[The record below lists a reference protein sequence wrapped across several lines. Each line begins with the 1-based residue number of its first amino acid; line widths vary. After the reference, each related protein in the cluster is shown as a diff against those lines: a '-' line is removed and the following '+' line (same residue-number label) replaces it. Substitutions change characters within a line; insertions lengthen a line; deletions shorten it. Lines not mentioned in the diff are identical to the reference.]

1 MTSERIHGFCALC
14 WSRCGC
20 ISTVDDGRLVAVEPD
35 PKHPTGQALCAK
47 GRAAPELVHHP
58 DRLLHPLKRTRPKG
72 DADPGWQR
80 IGWDEALDTIAGT
93 LTRLANESGPET
105 ISFGITTPAGT
116 AIQDGFPWIERL
128 RRAFGSP
135 NAAIAMELC
144 GFAKEMVF
152 PHTFG
157 VPMPMPDLTRTGC
170 LILWGHNPGTTWLAH
185 ATRIADARARGAKL
199 VVVDP
204 RHVGFAVKADQW
216 LRVRPGSDGA
226 LALGLASVMIEEGRF
241 DRAFVTRWTNGPFLV
256 REDTGRFL
264 TGADLGEGGDPA
276 GRVVWDG
283 SEGRPLRYDTRR
295 GTCGSGNADLALEGR
310 YETDGP
316 HGTLACRPAFDL
328 YATLCRQYP
337 PERVE
342 AITWVP
348 AMQIRET
355 ARLIGASGPVSFY
368 AWAGLEMQANASQTN
383 RAIALLYALT
393 GSFDADGG
401 NVVHAT
407 VPTNDVMSADLFPP
421 DALGKALGLAERPLG
436 PETQGWI
443 TTDALYDAV
452 LDHRPYPVRAL
463 VNFGKNLLF
472 SHADGAR
479 GARALAALDFMVHA
493 DLFMNPTAEH
503 ADIVLPVS
511 SAWEHEGLCTDFL
524 VDQDASAWLQLRPA
538 AVKAR
543 GEARSDMEIAFALAE
558 RLGLGNLFWQG
569 DIDEAYRHQLAPSGI
584 TLEELR
590 ATPRGLK
597 AALPV
602 RRRKYAESVDG
613 TPAGFDTPSGKVEI
627 YAERFLDHGYA
638 PLPDYVEP
646 ALGPDGDAD
655 VSGEF
660 PLVLSG
666 GKTPHFLHSQNRNQ
680 PSLRRHEPDPLVE
693 INPETA
699 AAHGIDE
706 GDWVALTT
714 PHGSLRARARFA
726 DKLHPRVVCAT
737 HGWWQACEAL
747 SLPGYP
753 TAGGANLNAAIGNDT
768 VDPMGGSVP
777 HRAYPCRLETTAP
790 GID

>member
-1 MTSERIHGFCALC
+1 MTNERIHGFCALC

-20 ISTVDDGRLVAVEPD
+20 ISTVDDGRLVVVEPD
-35 PKHPTGQALCAK
+35 PEHPTGQALCAK

-58 DRLLHPLKRTRPKG
+58 DRLLYPLKRTRPKG
-72 DADPGWQR
+72 DTDPGWQR
-80 IGWDEALDTIAGT
+80 IGWDEALDTITGT
-93 LTRLANESGPET
+93 LTRLANEFGPET
-105 ISFGITTPAGT
+105 VAFGITTTAGT
-116 AIQDGFPWIERL
+116 AMQDGFPWVERL

-135 NAAIAMELC
+135 NAAIAVELC
-144 GFAKEMVF
+144 GFAKEMMF

-157 VPMPMPDLTRTGC
+157 VPMPMADLPRTGC
-170 LILWGHNPGTTWLAH
+170 FILWGHNPGSTWLAH
-185 ATRIADARARGAKL
+185 ATRIAGAKARGAKL

-204 RHVGFAVKADQW
+204 RHAGFAVKADQW

-226 LALGLASVMIEEGRF
+226 LALGLAGVMIAEGRF

-276 GRVVWDG
+276 ERIAWDG
-283 SEGRPLRYDTRR
+283 AADAPLRYDGRR
-295 GTCGSGNADLALEGR
+295 GAYEREDAALALEGR
-310 YETDGP
+310 YEIPGP

-328 YATLCRQYP
+328 YAALCRQYP

-342 AITWVP
+342 AITGVP
-348 AMQIRET
+348 AAQISET
-355 ARLIGASGPVSFY
+355 ARLIGTSGPVSFY
-368 AWAGLEMQANASQTN
+368 AWAGLEMQATASQTN

-401 NVVHAT
+401 NVVHAK
-407 VPTNDVMSADLFPP
+407 VPTNDVMSIDLLPETLRSKT
-421 DALGKALGLAERPLG
+421 LGVAERPLG
-436 PETQGWI
+436 PESQGWI
-443 TTDALYDAV
+443 NTDALYEAI
-452 LDHRPYPVRAL
+452 LDGRPYPVRAL
-463 VNFGKNLLF
+463 VNFGKNILYT
-472 SHADGAR
+472 HADGAW
-479 GARALAALDFMVHA
+479 GARALAALEFMVHA

-503 ADIVLPVS
+503 ADIVLPVA
-511 SAWEHEGLCTDFL
+511 SAWEREGLCTDFL
-524 VDQDASAWLQLRPA
+524 VDEEASAWLQLRPA
-538 AVKAR
+538 VVEAR
-543 GEARSDMEIAFALAE
+543 GEARSDTWIAFALAE

-569 DIDEAYRHQLAPSGI
+569 NIDAALQYQIAPSGV

-590 ATPRGLK
+590 ANPQGLTT
-597 AALPV
+597 ALPV
-602 RRRKYAESVDG
+602 QRRKYAETVDG

-627 YAERFLDHGYA
+627 YAEHFLDHGYE

-646 ALGPDGDAD
+646 ALGTGGDAD
-655 VSGEF
+655 LSAF
-660 PLVLSG
+660 PLVLTG

-714 PHGSLRARARFA
+714 PHGSLRARARFSA
-726 DKLHPRVVCAT
+726 KLHPEVVSAT

-753 TAGGANLNAAIGNDT
+753 TAGGANLNAAIGNET
-768 VDPMGGSVP
+768 ADPIGGCVP
-777 HRAYPCRLETTAP
+777 LRAYRCRLERPAP
-790 GID
+790 RAG

>member
-1 MTSERIHGFCALC
+1 MTNERIHGFCALC

-35 PKHPTGQALCAK
+35 PEHPTGQALCAK

-58 DRLLHPLKRTRPKG
+58 DRLLYPLKRTRPKG
-72 DADPGWQR
+72 DTDPGWQR
-80 IGWDEALDTIAGT
+80 IGWDEALDTITGT

-105 ISFGITTPAGT
+105 VAFGITTTAGT
-116 AIQDGFPWIERL
+116 AMQDGFPWVERL

-144 GFAKEMVF
+144 GFAKEMMF

-157 VPMPMPDLTRTGC
+157 VPMPMADLPRTGC
-170 LILWGHNPGTTWLAH
+170 FILWGHNPGTTWLAH
-185 ATRIADARARGAKL
+185 ATRIAGAKARGAKL
-199 VVVDP
+199 VVIDP
-204 RHVGFAVKADQW
+204 RHAGFAVKADQW

-226 LALGLASVMIEEGRF
+226 LALGLAGVMIAEGRF

-276 GRVVWDG
+276 ERIAWD
-283 SEGRPLRYDTRR
+283 SAADAPLRYDGRR
-295 GTCGSGNADLALEGR
+295 GAYERKDAALALEGR
-310 YETDGP
+310 YEIPGP

-328 YATLCRQYP
+328 YAALCRQYP

-342 AITWVP
+342 AITGVP
-348 AMQIRET
+348 AAQISET
-355 ARLIGASGPVSFY
+355 ARLIGTSGPVSFY
-368 AWAGLEMQANASQTN
+368 AWAGLEMQATASQTN

-401 NVVHAT
+401 NVVHAK
-407 VPTNDVMSADLFPP
+407 VPTNDVMSIDLLPETLRSKT
-421 DALGKALGLAERPLG
+421 LGVAERPLG
-436 PETQGWI
+436 PESQGWI
-443 TTDALYDAV
+443 NTDALYEAI
-452 LDHRPYPVRAL
+452 LDGRPYPVRAL
-463 VNFGKNLLF
+463 VNFGKNILYT
-472 SHADGAR
+472 HADGAR
-479 GARALAALDFMVHA
+479 GARALAALEFMVHA

-503 ADIVLPVS
+503 ADIVLPVA
-511 SAWEHEGLCTDFL
+511 SAWEREGLCTDFL
-524 VDQDASAWLQLRPA
+524 VDEEASAWLQLRPA
-538 AVKAR
+538 VVEAR
-543 GEARSDMEIAFALAE
+543 GEARSDTWIAFALAE

-569 DIDEAYRHQLAPSGI
+569 NIDAALQYQIAPSGV

-590 ATPRGLK
+590 ANPQGLTT
-597 AALPV
+597 ALPV
-602 RRRKYAESVDG
+602 QRRKYAESVNG
-613 TPAGFDTPSGKVEI
+613 RMAGFDTPSGKVEI
-627 YAERFLDHGYA
+627 YAEHFLDHGYE

-646 ALGPDGDAD
+646 ALGTGGDAD
-655 VSGEF
+655 LSAF
-660 PLVLSG
+660 PLVLTG

-699 AAHGIDE
+699 SAHGIDE

-714 PHGSLRARARFA
+714 PHGSLRARARFSA
-726 DKLHPRVVCAT
+726 KLHPEVVSAT
-737 HGWWQACEAL
+737 HGWWQACEEL

-753 TAGGANLNAAIGNDT
+753 TAGGANLNAAIGNET
-768 VDPMGGSVP
+768 ADPIGGCVP
-777 HRAYPCRLETTAP
+777 LRAYRCRLERPAP
-790 GID
+790 RAG

>member
-1 MTSERIHGFCALC
+1 MTNERIHGFCALC

-20 ISTVDDGRLVAVEPD
+20 ISTVDDGRLVVVEPD
-35 PKHPTGQALCAK
+35 PEHPTGQALCAK

-58 DRLLHPLKRTRPKG
+58 DRLLYPLKRTRPKG
-72 DADPGWQR
+72 DTDPGWQR
-80 IGWDEALDTIAGT
+80 IGWDEALDTITGT

-105 ISFGITTPAGT
+105 VAFGITTTAGT
-116 AIQDGFPWIERL
+116 AMQDGFPWVERL

-144 GFAKEMVF
+144 GFAKEMMF

-157 VPMPMPDLTRTGC
+157 VPMPMADLPRTGC
-170 LILWGHNPGTTWLAH
+170 FILWGHNPGTTWLAH
-185 ATRIADARARGAKL
+185 ATRIAGAKARGAKL
-199 VVVDP
+199 VVIDP
-204 RHVGFAVKADQW
+204 RHAGFAVKADQW

-226 LALGLASVMIEEGRF
+226 LALGLAGVMIAEGRF

-276 GRVVWDG
+276 ERIAWD
-283 SEGRPLRYDTRR
+283 SAADAPLRYDGRR
-295 GTCGSGNADLALEGR
+295 GAYEREDAALALEGR
-310 YETDGP
+310 YEIPGP

-328 YATLCRQYP
+328 YAALCRQYP

-342 AITWVP
+342 AITGVP
-348 AMQIRET
+348 AAQISET
-355 ARLIGASGPVSFY
+355 ARLIGTSGPVSFY
-368 AWAGLEMQANASQTN
+368 AWAGLEMQATASQTN

-401 NVVHAT
+401 NVVHAK
-407 VPTNDVMSADLFPP
+407 VPTNDVMSIDLLPETLRSKT
-421 DALGKALGLAERPLG
+421 LGVAERPLG
-436 PETQGWI
+436 PESQGWI
-443 TTDALYDAV
+443 NTDALYEAI
-452 LDHRPYPVRAL
+452 LDGRPYPVRAL
-463 VNFGKNLLF
+463 VNFGKNILYT
-472 SHADGAR
+472 HADGAR
-479 GARALAALDFMVHA
+479 GARALAALEFMVHA

-503 ADIVLPVS
+503 ADIVLPVA
-511 SAWEHEGLCTDFL
+511 SAWEREGLCTDFL
-524 VDQDASAWLQLRPA
+524 VDEEASAWLQLRPA
-538 AVKAR
+538 VVEAR
-543 GEARSDMEIAFALAE
+543 GEARSDTWIAFALAE

-569 DIDEAYRHQLAPSGI
+569 NIDAALQHQIAPSGV

-590 ATPRGLK
+590 ANPQGLTT
-597 AALPV
+597 ALPV
-602 RRRKYAESVDG
+602 QRRKYAETVDG

-627 YAERFLDHGYA
+627 YAEHFLDHGYE

-646 ALGPDGDAD
+646 ALGTGGDAD
-655 VSGEF
+655 LSAF
-660 PLVLSG
+660 PLVLTG

-714 PHGSLRARARFA
+714 PHGSLRARARFSA
-726 DKLHPRVVCAT
+726 KLHPEVVSAT

-753 TAGGANLNAAIGNDT
+753 TAGGANLNAAIGNET
-768 VDPMGGSVP
+768 ADPIGGCVP
-777 HRAYPCRLETTAP
+777 LRAYRCRLERPAP
-790 GID
+790 RAG

>member
-1 MTSERIHGFCALC
+1 MTNERIHGFCALC

-20 ISTVDDGRLVAVEPD
+20 ISTVDDGRLVVVEPD
-35 PKHPTGQALCAK
+35 PEHPTGQALCAK

-58 DRLLHPLKRTRPKG
+58 DRLLYPLKRTRPKG
-72 DADPGWQR
+72 DTDPGWQR
-80 IGWDEALDTIAGT
+80 IGWDEALDTITGT

-105 ISFGITTPAGT
+105 VAFGITTTAGT
-116 AIQDGFPWIERL
+116 AMQDGFPWVERL

-144 GFAKEMVF
+144 GFAKEMMF

-157 VPMPMPDLTRTGC
+157 VPMPMADLPRTGC
-170 LILWGHNPGTTWLAH
+170 FILWGHNPGTTWLAH
-185 ATRIADARARGAKL
+185 ATRIAGAKARGAKL
-199 VVVDP
+199 VVIDP
-204 RHVGFAVKADQW
+204 RHAGFAVKADQW

-226 LALGLASVMIEEGRF
+226 LALGLAGVMIAEGRF

-276 GRVVWDG
+276 ERIAWDG
-283 SEGRPLRYDTRR
+283 AADAPLRYDGRR
-295 GTCGSGNADLALEGR
+295 GAYEREDAALALEGR
-310 YETDGP
+310 YEIPGP

-328 YATLCRQYP
+328 YAALCRQYP

-342 AITWVP
+342 AITGVP
-348 AMQIRET
+348 AAQISET
-355 ARLIGASGPVSFY
+355 ARLIGTSGPVSFY
-368 AWAGLEMQANASQTN
+368 AWAGLEMQATASQTN

-401 NVVHAT
+401 NVVHAK
-407 VPTNDVMSADLFPP
+407 VPTNDVMSIDLLPETLRSKT
-421 DALGKALGLAERPLG
+421 LGVAERPLG
-436 PETQGWI
+436 PESQGWI
-443 TTDALYDAV
+443 NTDALYEAI
-452 LDHRPYPVRAL
+452 LDGRPYPVRAL
-463 VNFGKNLLF
+463 VNFGKNILYT
-472 SHADGAR
+472 HADGAR
-479 GARALAALDFMVHA
+479 GARALAALEFMVHA

-503 ADIVLPVS
+503 ADIVLPVA
-511 SAWEHEGLCTDFL
+511 SAWEREGLCTDFL
-524 VDQDASAWLQLRPA
+524 VDEEASAWLQLRPA
-538 AVKAR
+538 VVEAR
-543 GEARSDMEIAFALAE
+543 GEARSDTWIAFALAE

-569 DIDEAYRHQLAPSGI
+569 NIDAALQYQIAPSGV

-590 ATPRGLK
+590 ANPQGLTT
-597 AALPV
+597 ALPV
-602 RRRKYAESVDG
+602 QRRKYAETVDG

-627 YAERFLDHGYA
+627 YAEHFLDHGYE

-646 ALGPDGDAD
+646 ALGTGGDAD
-655 VSGEF
+655 LSAF
-660 PLVLSG
+660 PLVLTG

-714 PHGSLRARARFA
+714 PHGSLRARARFSA
-726 DKLHPRVVCAT
+726 KLHPEVVSAT

-753 TAGGANLNAAIGNDT
+753 TAGGANLNAAIGNET
-768 VDPMGGSVP
+768 ADPIGGCVP
-777 HRAYPCRLETTAP
+777 LRAYRCRLERPAP
-790 GID
+790 RAG

>member
-1 MTSERIHGFCALC
+1 MTNERIHGFCALC

-20 ISTVDDGRLVAVEPD
+20 ISTVDDGRLVVVEPD
-35 PKHPTGQALCAK
+35 PEHPTGQALCAK

-58 DRLLHPLKRTRPKG
+58 DRLLYPLKRTRPKG
-72 DADPGWQR
+72 DTDPGWQR
-80 IGWDEALDTIAGT
+80 IGWDEALDTITGT
-93 LTRLANESGPET
+93 LTRLANEFGPET
-105 ISFGITTPAGT
+105 VAFGITTTAGT
-116 AIQDGFPWIERL
+116 AMQDGFPWVERL

-144 GFAKEMVF
+144 GFAKEMMF

-157 VPMPMPDLTRTGC
+157 VPMPMADLPRTGC
-170 LILWGHNPGTTWLAH
+170 FILWGHNPGSTWLAH
-185 ATRIADARARGAKL
+185 ATRIAGAKARGAKL

-204 RHVGFAVKADQW
+204 RHAGFAVKADQW

-226 LALGLASVMIEEGRF
+226 LALGLAGVMIAEGRF

-276 GRVVWDG
+276 ERIAWDG
-283 SEGRPLRYDTRR
+283 AADAPLRYDGRR
-295 GTCGSGNADLALEGR
+295 GAYEREDAALALEGR
-310 YETDGP
+310 YEIPGP

-328 YATLCRQYP
+328 YAALCRQYP

-342 AITWVP
+342 AITGVP
-348 AMQIRET
+348 AAQISET
-355 ARLIGASGPVSFY
+355 ARLIGTSGPVSFY
-368 AWAGLEMQANASQTN
+368 AWAGLEMQATASQTN

-401 NVVHAT
+401 NVVHAK
-407 VPTNDVMSADLFPP
+407 VPTNDVMSIDLLPETLRSKT
-421 DALGKALGLAERPLG
+421 LGVAERPLG
-436 PETQGWI
+436 PESQGWI
-443 TTDALYDAV
+443 NTDALYEAI
-452 LDHRPYPVRAL
+452 LDGRPYPVRAL
-463 VNFGKNLLF
+463 VNFGKNILYT
-472 SHADGAR
+472 HADGAR
-479 GARALAALDFMVHA
+479 GARALAALEFMVHA

-503 ADIVLPVS
+503 ADIVLPVA
-511 SAWEHEGLCTDFL
+511 SAWEREGLCTDFL
-524 VDQDASAWLQLRPA
+524 VDEEASAWLQLRPA
-538 AVKAR
+538 VVEAR
-543 GEARSDMEIAFALAE
+543 GEARSDTWIAFALAE

-569 DIDEAYRHQLAPSGI
+569 NIDAALQYQIAPSGV

-590 ATPRGLK
+590 ANPQGLTT
-597 AALPV
+597 ALPV
-602 RRRKYAESVDG
+602 QRRKYAETVDG

-627 YAERFLDHGYA
+627 YAEHFLDHGYE

-646 ALGPDGDAD
+646 ALGTGGDAD
-655 VSGEF
+655 LSTF
-660 PLVLSG
+660 PLVLTG

-714 PHGSLRARARFA
+714 PHGSLRARARFSA
-726 DKLHPRVVCAT
+726 KLHPEVVSAT

-753 TAGGANLNAAIGNDT
+753 TAGGANLNAAIGNET
-768 VDPMGGSVP
+768 ADPIGGCVP
-777 HRAYPCRLETTAP
+777 LRAYRCRLERPAP
-790 GID
+790 RAG

>member
-1 MTSERIHGFCALC
+1 MTNERIHGFCALC

-20 ISTVDDGRLVAVEPD
+20 ISTVDDGRLVVVEPD
-35 PKHPTGQALCAK
+35 PEHPTGQALCAK

-58 DRLLHPLKRTRPKG
+58 DRLLYPLKRTRPKG
-72 DADPGWQR
+72 DTDPGWQR
-80 IGWDEALDTIAGT
+80 IGWDEALDTITGT
-93 LTRLANESGPET
+93 LTRLANEFGPET
-105 ISFGITTPAGT
+105 VAFGITTTAGT
-116 AIQDGFPWIERL
+116 AMQDGFPWVERL

-144 GFAKEMVF
+144 GFAKEMMF

-157 VPMPMPDLTRTGC
+157 VPMPMADLPRTGC
-170 LILWGHNPGTTWLAH
+170 FILWGHNPGSTWLAH
-185 ATRIADARARGAKL
+185 ATRIAGAKARGAKL

-204 RHVGFAVKADQW
+204 RHAGFAVKADQW

-226 LALGLASVMIEEGRF
+226 LALGLAGVMIAEGRF

-276 GRVVWDG
+276 ERIAWDG
-283 SEGRPLRYDTRR
+283 AADAPLRYDGRR
-295 GTCGSGNADLALEGR
+295 GAYEREDAALALEGR
-310 YETDGP
+310 YEIPGP

-328 YATLCRQYP
+328 YAALCRQYP

-342 AITWVP
+342 AITGVP
-348 AMQIRET
+348 AAQISET
-355 ARLIGASGPVSFY
+355 ARLIGTSGPVSFY
-368 AWAGLEMQANASQTN
+368 AWAGLEMQATASQTN

-401 NVVHAT
+401 NVVHAK
-407 VPTNDVMSADLFPP
+407 VPTNDVMSIDLLPETLRSKT
-421 DALGKALGLAERPLG
+421 LGVAERPLG
-436 PETQGWI
+436 PESQGWI
-443 TTDALYDAV
+443 NTDALYEAI
-452 LDHRPYPVRAL
+452 LDGRPYPVRAL
-463 VNFGKNLLF
+463 VNFGKNILYT
-472 SHADGAR
+472 HADGAR
-479 GARALAALDFMVHA
+479 GARALAALEFMVHA

-503 ADIVLPVS
+503 ADIVLPVA
-511 SAWEHEGLCTDFL
+511 SAWEREGLCTDFL
-524 VDQDASAWLQLRPA
+524 VDEEASAWLQLRPA
-538 AVKAR
+538 VVEAR
-543 GEARSDMEIAFALAE
+543 GEARSDTWIAFALAE

-569 DIDEAYRHQLAPSGI
+569 NIDAALQYQIAPSGV

-590 ATPRGLK
+590 ANPQGLTT
-597 AALPV
+597 ALPV
-602 RRRKYAESVDG
+602 QRRKYAETVDG

-627 YAERFLDHGYA
+627 YAEHFLDHGYE

-646 ALGPDGDAD
+646 ALGTGGDAD
-655 VSGEF
+655 LSAF
-660 PLVLSG
+660 PLVLTG

-714 PHGSLRARARFA
+714 PHGSLRARARFSA
-726 DKLHPRVVCAT
+726 KLHPEVVSAT

-753 TAGGANLNAAIGNDT
+753 TAGGANLNAAIGNET
-768 VDPMGGSVP
+768 ADPIGGCVP
-777 HRAYPCRLETTAP
+777 LRAYRCRLERPAP
-790 GID
+790 RAG

>member
-1 MTSERIHGFCALC
+1 MTNERIHGFCALC

-35 PKHPTGQALCAK
+35 PEHPTGQALCAK

-58 DRLLHPLKRTRPKG
+58 DRLLYPLKRTRPKG
-72 DADPGWQR
+72 DTDPGWQR
-80 IGWDEALDTIAGT
+80 IGWDEALDTITGT

-105 ISFGITTPAGT
+105 VAFGITTTAGT
-116 AIQDGFPWIERL
+116 AMQDGFPWVERL

-144 GFAKEMVF
+144 GFAKEMMF

-157 VPMPMPDLTRTGC
+157 VPMPMADLPRTGC
-170 LILWGHNPGTTWLAH
+170 FILWGHNPGSTWLAH
-185 ATRIADARARGAKL
+185 ATRIAGAKARGAKL

-204 RHVGFAVKADQW
+204 RHAGFAVKADQW

-226 LALGLASVMIEEGRF
+226 LALGLAGVMIAEGRF

-276 GRVVWDG
+276 ERIAWDG
-283 SEGRPLRYDTRR
+283 AADAPLRYDGRR
-295 GTCGSGNADLALEGR
+295 GAYEREDAALALEGR
-310 YETDGP
+310 YEIPGP

-328 YATLCRQYP
+328 YAALCRQYP

-342 AITWVP
+342 AITGVP
-348 AMQIRET
+348 AAQISET
-355 ARLIGASGPVSFY
+355 ARLIGTSGPVSFY
-368 AWAGLEMQANASQTN
+368 AWAGLEMQATASQTN

-401 NVVHAT
+401 NVVHAK
-407 VPTNDVMSADLFPP
+407 VPTNDVMSIDLLPETLRSKT
-421 DALGKALGLAERPLG
+421 LGVAERPLG
-436 PETQGWI
+436 PESQGWI
-443 TTDALYDAV
+443 NTDALYEAI
-452 LDHRPYPVRAL
+452 LDGRPYPVRAL
-463 VNFGKNLLF
+463 VNFGKNILYT
-472 SHADGAR
+472 HADGAR
-479 GARALAALDFMVHA
+479 GARALAALEFMVHA

-503 ADIVLPVS
+503 ADIVLPVA
-511 SAWEHEGLCTDFL
+511 SAWEREGLCTDFL
-524 VDQDASAWLQLRPA
+524 VDEEASAWLQLRPA
-538 AVKAR
+538 VVEAR
-543 GEARSDMEIAFALAE
+543 GEARSDTWIAFALAE

-569 DIDEAYRHQLAPSGI
+569 NIDAALQYQIAPSGV

-590 ATPRGLK
+590 ANPQGLTT
-597 AALPV
+597 ALPV
-602 RRRKYAESVDG
+602 QRRKYAESVDG
-613 TPAGFDTPSGKVEI
+613 RMAGFDTPSGKVEI
-627 YAERFLDHGYA
+627 YAEHFLDHGYE

-646 ALGPDGDAD
+646 ALGTGGDAD
-655 VSGEF
+655 LSAF
-660 PLVLSG
+660 PLVLTG

-714 PHGSLRARARFA
+714 PHGSLRARARFSA
-726 DKLHPRVVCAT
+726 KLHPEVVSAT

-753 TAGGANLNAAIGNDT
+753 TAGGANLNAAIGNET
-768 VDPMGGSVP
+768 ADPIGGCVP
-777 HRAYPCRLETTAP
+777 LRAYRCRLERPAP
-790 GID
+790 RAG

>member
-1 MTSERIHGFCALC
+1 MTNERIHGFCALC

-20 ISTVDDGRLVAVEPD
+20 ISTVDDGRLVVVEPD
-35 PKHPTGQALCAK
+35 PEHPTGQALCAK

-58 DRLLHPLKRTRPKG
+58 DRLLYPLKRTRPKG
-72 DADPGWQR
+72 DTDPGWQR
-80 IGWDEALDTIAGT
+80 IGWDEALDTITGT
-93 LTRLANESGPET
+93 LTRLANEFGPET
-105 ISFGITTPAGT
+105 VAFGITTTAGT
-116 AIQDGFPWIERL
+116 AMQDGFPWVERL

-144 GFAKEMVF
+144 GFAKEMMF

-157 VPMPMPDLTRTGC
+157 VPMPMADLPRTGC
-170 LILWGHNPGTTWLAH
+170 FILWGHNPGTTWLAH
-185 ATRIADARARGAKL
+185 ATRIAGAKARGAKL

-204 RHVGFAVKADQW
+204 RHAGFAVKADQW

-226 LALGLASVMIEEGRF
+226 LALGLAGVMIAEGRF

-276 GRVVWDG
+276 ERIAWDG
-283 SEGRPLRYDTRR
+283 AADAPLRYDGRR
-295 GTCGSGNADLALEGR
+295 GAYEREDAALALEGR
-310 YETDGP
+310 YEIPGP

-328 YATLCRQYP
+328 YAALCRQYP

-342 AITWVP
+342 AITGVP
-348 AMQIRET
+348 AAQISET
-355 ARLIGASGPVSFY
+355 ARLIGTSGPVSFY
-368 AWAGLEMQANASQTN
+368 AWAGLEMQATASQTN

-401 NVVHAT
+401 NVVHAK
-407 VPTNDVMSADLFPP
+407 VPTNDVMSIDLLPETLRSKT
-421 DALGKALGLAERPLG
+421 LGVAERPLG
-436 PETQGWI
+436 PESQGWI
-443 TTDALYDAV
+443 NTDALYEAI
-452 LDHRPYPVRAL
+452 LDGRPYPVRAL
-463 VNFGKNLLF
+463 VNFGKNILYT
-472 SHADGAR
+472 HADGAR
-479 GARALAALDFMVHA
+479 GARALAALEFMVHA

-503 ADIVLPVS
+503 ADIVLPVA
-511 SAWEHEGLCTDFL
+511 SAWEREGLCTDFL
-524 VDQDASAWLQLRPA
+524 VDEEASAWLQLRPA
-538 AVKAR
+538 VVEAR
-543 GEARSDMEIAFALAE
+543 GEARSDTWIAFALAE

-569 DIDEAYRHQLAPSGI
+569 NIDAALQYQIAPSGV

-590 ATPRGLK
+590 ANPQGLTT
-597 AALPV
+597 ALPV
-602 RRRKYAESVDG
+602 QRRKYAETVDG

-627 YAERFLDHGYA
+627 YAEHFLDHGYE

-646 ALGPDGDAD
+646 ALGTGGDAD
-655 VSGEF
+655 LSAF
-660 PLVLSG
+660 PLVLTG

-714 PHGSLRARARFA
+714 PHGSLRARARFSA
-726 DKLHPRVVCAT
+726 KLHPEVVSAT

-753 TAGGANLNAAIGNDT
+753 TAGGANLNAAIGNET
-768 VDPMGGSVP
+768 ADPIGGCVP
-777 HRAYPCRLETTAP
+777 LRAYRCRLERPAP
-790 GID
+790 RAG

>member
-1 MTSERIHGFCALC
+1 MTNERIHGFCALC

-20 ISTVDDGRLVAVEPD
+20 ISTVDDGRLVVVEPD
-35 PKHPTGQALCAK
+35 PEHPTGQALCAK

-58 DRLLHPLKRTRPKG
+58 DRLLYPLKRTRPKG
-72 DADPGWQR
+72 DTDPGWQR
-80 IGWDEALDTIAGT
+80 IGWDEALDTITGT

-105 ISFGITTPAGT
+105 VAFGITTTAGT
-116 AIQDGFPWIERL
+116 AMQDGFPWVERL

-144 GFAKEMVF
+144 GFAKEMMF

-157 VPMPMPDLTRTGC
+157 VPMPMADLPRTGC
-170 LILWGHNPGTTWLAH
+170 FILWGHNPGSTWLAH
-185 ATRIADARARGAKL
+185 ATRIAGAKARGAKL

-204 RHVGFAVKADQW
+204 RHAGFAVKADQW

-226 LALGLASVMIEEGRF
+226 LALGLAGVMIAEGRF

-276 GRVVWDG
+276 ERIAWDG
-283 SEGRPLRYDTRR
+283 AADAPLRYDGRR
-295 GTCGSGNADLALEGR
+295 GAYEREDAALALEGR
-310 YETDGP
+310 YEIPGP

-328 YATLCRQYP
+328 YAALCRQYP

-342 AITWVP
+342 AITGVP
-348 AMQIRET
+348 AAQISET
-355 ARLIGASGPVSFY
+355 ARLIGTSGPVSFY
-368 AWAGLEMQANASQTN
+368 AWAGLEMQATASQTN

-401 NVVHAT
+401 NVVHAK
-407 VPTNDVMSADLFPP
+407 VPTNDVMSIDLLPETLRSKT
-421 DALGKALGLAERPLG
+421 LGVAERPLG
-436 PETQGWI
+436 PESQGWI
-443 TTDALYDAV
+443 NTDALYEAI
-452 LDHRPYPVRAL
+452 LDGRPYPVRAL
-463 VNFGKNLLF
+463 VNFGKNILYT
-472 SHADGAR
+472 HADGAR
-479 GARALAALDFMVHA
+479 GARALAALEFMVHA

-503 ADIVLPVS
+503 ADIVLPVA
-511 SAWEHEGLCTDFL
+511 SAWEREGLCTDFL
-524 VDQDASAWLQLRPA
+524 VDEEASAWLQLRPA
-538 AVKAR
+538 VVEAR
-543 GEARSDMEIAFALAE
+543 GEARSDTWIAFALAE

-569 DIDEAYRHQLAPSGI
+569 NIDAALQYQIAPSGV

-590 ATPRGLK
+590 ANPQGLTT
-597 AALPV
+597 ALPV
-602 RRRKYAESVDG
+602 QRRKYAETVDG

-627 YAERFLDHGYA
+627 YAEHFLDHGYE

-646 ALGPDGDAD
+646 ALGTGGDAD
-655 VSGEF
+655 LSAF
-660 PLVLSG
+660 PLVLTG

-714 PHGSLRARARFA
+714 PHGSLRARARFSA
-726 DKLHPRVVCAT
+726 KLHPEVVSAT

-753 TAGGANLNAAIGNDT
+753 TAGGANLNAAIGNET
-768 VDPMGGSVP
+768 ADPIGGCVP
-777 HRAYPCRLETTAP
+777 LRAYRCRLERPAP
-790 GID
+790 RAG